1 MSYTTSAIICFAMA
15 LINVMFI
22 IDDPSGATFDW
33 FSAGLCTGIGVSQFL
48 HGLKDKDV
56 NE

>member
-1 MSYTTSAIICFAMA
+1 MSYTTSAIICLAMA
-15 LINVMFI
+15 LINAMFI
-22 IDDPSGATFDW
+22 IDDPSGAIINW
-33 FSAGLCTGIGVSQFL
+33 FSAGTCTGIGVSQFL